1 MKNRVFYRPTLYDLS
16 QGSRIKFIRYFRGL
30 TQDNISDDLGI
41 TGENKRRTLTRYE
54 RNDRKPSKP
63 RLKEI
68 ANILLINESIIKE
81 YEFKSIE
88 DIFYFLLWLEE
99 LFPKMKIDLCVNDY
113 SINSFFYEWNF
124 MRERKQKQKIFLYG
138 KSLKIILKSISTSH
152 LMRKMTMTI

>member
-99 LFPKMKIDLCVNDY
+99 MFPKMRIDLNTDDET
-113 SINSFFYEWNF
+113 INSFFNEWNS
-124 MRERKQKQKIFLYG
+124 MREKKEKMIINYEEYFEWKINY
-138 KSLKIILKSISTSH
+138 KVKEDRNEWNNKN
-152 LMRKMTMTI
+152 